1 MEIKYIRFLN
11 VYKISIR
18 TSLNYLNFSKLDKY
32 HSTIYREEYSSTL
45 LSNPKILNRYLQH

>member
-18 TSLNYLNFSKLDKY
+18 TSLNYLNLSKLDKY
-32 HSTIYREEYSSTL
+32 HPTIRNIEK
-45 LSNPKILNRYLQH
+45 NILRPYYQTRKY